1 MTRKALWL
9 LAASLAALVASQWK
23 DIARYLKILQMSS
36 GPGPG
41 APQPAAPP
49 PAAPQPA
56 ARRHAASRPAASGL
70 AAQRPAQ

>member
-9 LAASLAALVASQWK
+9 LAASLAALVATQWK

-41 APQPAAPP
+41 APQPT
-49 PAAPQPA
+49 APQPA
-56 ARRHAASRPAASGL
+56 TPQPPSAPEPSATRNETGDSPN
-70 AAQRPAQ
+70 

>member
-9 LAASLAALVASQWK
+9 LAASLAVLVATQWK
-23 DIARYLKILQMSS
+23 DIARYLKIVQMSS

-49 PAAPQPA
+49 PAAPPPA
-56 ARRHAASRPAASGL
+56 PEPSATRNETGDSPN
-70 AAQRPAQ
+70 